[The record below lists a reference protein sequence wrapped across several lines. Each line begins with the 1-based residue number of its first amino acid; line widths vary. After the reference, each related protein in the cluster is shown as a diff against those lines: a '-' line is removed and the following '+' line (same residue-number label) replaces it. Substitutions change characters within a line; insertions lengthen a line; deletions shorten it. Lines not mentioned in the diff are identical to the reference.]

1 MRYLILILVAASVV
15 WVPTSINAQ
24 VQLPYPLSEIDVR
37 QLMSAGEFKAT
48 GLDKL
53 SSGELDA
60 LNRWLANFTHQVFQ
74 TAIYGVLNNAA

>member
-1 MRYLILILVAASVV
+1 MRYLVLILIVASVV
-15 WVPTSINAQ
+15 WTLTPNRAQ
-24 VQLPYPLSEIDVR
+24 AQPPNQPIQFDVR